1 MSELFGTPSGFRTY
15 DKDQAEL
22 GLMASQTEHQQ
33 ALAGL
38 NRAQASTMLGKQRT
52 EEELLRLAAGQGPQ
66 ASTVEGISAQ
76 LLAQAGLRAKVGQ
89 FKEAGDIL
97 KDLSLVQSHTSTAKA
112 ADARAASSELTSHL
126 KRLEFVRDR
135 LAAVRDPASHATAL
149 MQLQADPEIG
159 QALPEWLKRY
169 DPKAI
174 AGYVAG
180 SKAKIEQVKL
190 DIKQAE
196 LAMKQDEAKSR
207 TETRAANLELNRE
220 RTAAYVASA
229 AAKEKA
235 GGSELATPK
244 PAEITA
250 MSGALK
256 TAGYELTDEDEH
268 KAMATELADRALQI
282 RAQRPALGQTE
293 AQAFA
298 IKEAVE
304 RGELKPT
311 NFGVPEMLGGS
322 GMRANPKF
330 EPKPGSATR
339 PLAWP
344 ASAAKAVVG
353 QHYRAPNGSLVRY
366 KGNNDFEV
374 VVAPMRKK
382 AGPTLPPLEGDDGEE
397 E

>member
-22 GLMASQTEHQQ
+22 GLMASQADHQR
-33 ALAGL
+33 ALSEL

-52 EEELLRLAAGQGPQ
+52 EEELLRLAAGSGPQ
-66 ASTVEGISAQ
+66 AQTVEAISAQ

-97 KDLSLVQSHTSTAKA
+97 KDLSLVQSHTSSAKA
-112 ADARAASSELTSHL
+112 ADARAAGSELKAHL
-126 KRLEFVRDR
+126 ERLNFVRDR

-159 QALPEWLKRY
+159 RALPDWLKTY
-169 DPKAI
+169 NPKAI
-174 AGYVAG
+174 AGFVAG
-180 SKAKIEQVKL
+180 SDAKIKQIEL
-190 DIKQAE
+190 DIKAAE
-196 LAMKQDEAKSR
+196 LAMKQGEAASR
-207 TETRAANLELNRE
+207 TSTRAAALALNER
-220 RTAAYVASA
+220 RTAAYEASA

-256 TAGYELTDEDEH
+256 AAGYELSDKDEH
-268 KAMATELADRALQI
+268 RTMATELADRALQI

-304 RGELKPT
+304 RGELKPQRT
-311 NFGVPEMLGGS
+311 GVPDFLGGAS
-322 GMRANPKF
+322 KFAPKA
-330 EPKPGSATR
+330 GSATR

-344 ASAAKAVVG
+344 TSAAKAVVG
-353 QHYRAPNGSLVRY
+353 EHYRAPNGSLVVY
-366 KGNNDFEV
+366 KGNNNFDV

-382 AGPTLPPLEGDDGEE
+382 AGPTLPPLEGADGEE